1 MIYRC
6 WKDLLKRFIILFIG
20 KLFGLFKDSIVIIWE
35 KELIIDYFESF
46 S

>member
-1 MIYRC
+1 M
-6 WKDLLKRFIILFIG
+6 LKRFIILLIG
-20 KLFGLFKDSIVIIWE
+20 KLFGLFKDNIVIIWE